1 MLYFLQGIESLPE
14 EVTSLIR
21 LATKAPPIAKS
32 AICYS
37 LFIIGALLFVLS
49 LTCIIR
55 SSSRQ
60 ESLNLEGTSHY
71 VKPEK
76 SKNGHSN
83 GVNPAFEG
91 SNMNLSS

>member
-1 MLYFLQGIESLPE
+1 MTDLLS
-14 EVTSLIR
+14 
-21 LATKAPPIAKS
+21 LATKAPPMAKS
-32 AICYS
+32 AISYTLFVIGAI
-37 LFIIGALLFVLS
+37 LFILS

-76 SKNGHSN
+76 TKNGHSN
-83 GVNPAFEG
+83 GINPGFES
-91 SNMNLSS
+91 SNMNINST

>member
-1 MLYFLQGIESLPE
+1 MFQGIDELPA
-14 EVTSLIR
+14 EVTDLLS
-21 LATKAPPIAKS
+21 LATKAPPVAKS
-32 AICYS
+32 AISYC
-37 LFIIGALLFVLS
+37 LFIIGALLFILS

-83 GVNPAFEG
+83 GLNPAFES
-91 SNMNLSS
+91 SNVNLSST

>member
-1 MLYFLQGIESLPE
+1 MQFQGIDELPS
-14 EVTSLIR
+14 EVTDLLS
-21 LATKAPPIAKS
+21 LATKAPPVAKS

-37 LFIIGALLFVLS
+37 LFIIGTLLFVLS

-60 ESLNLEGTSHY
+60 ESLNLEGTSHF

-83 GVNPAFEG
+83 GINPAFES
-91 SNMNLSS
+91 SNMNLNST